1 MKSSK
6 KYLSPLYPFLFGWA
20 LILYSSSFSDLGLIN
35 GLGQLLL
42 FTLVVCIPIWRTERM
57 SYVDI
62 GWPWGLVLLGL
73 VSYWLSGGYWLRSL
87 VVSAIVILIG
97 LRMGLGALKM
107 WHMGLLKKEFPRY
120 QYQRRRWKKSGKTN
134 VQLALQVDAISQGL
148 ANASFLALPV
158 FIVASN
164 TSSKLS
170 GFELAGLIIWGLAFA
185 METLA
190 DIQKLAFLQE
200 MKKQDKQ
207 RQVCNVGLWRFCRH
221 PNYFA
226 EWMVWNGLIIA
237 AIPSWWA
244 LQSAESTMVWGLL
257 GAGLLFTSRMM
268 YSTLVH
274 LTGAVPSEYYS
285 ARKRPDYITYQQ
297 RTNRFFPGPPR
308 E

>member
-97 LRMGLGALKM
+97 LRMGLGVLKM

>member
-285 ARKRPDYITYQQ
+285 AQKRPDYITYQQ

>member
-1 MKSSK
+1 MKYFTS
-6 KYLSPLYPFLFGWA
+6 LIPFVAGWA
-20 LILYSSSFSDLGLIN
+20 LLLVTDSFAPLGLIN
-35 GLGQLLL
+35 GILQLTL
-42 FTLVVCIPIWRTERM
+42 FTLVVCIPIWMTGRM

-62 GWPWGLVLLGL
+62 GWPLGL
-73 VSYWLSGGYWLRSL
+73 SVIGGLTWIYSDGDSLRVAIVSL
-87 VVSAIVILIG
+87 VYLFVGS
-97 LRMGLGALKM
+97 RMGLGALKLWSEGRM
-107 WHMGLLKKEFPRY
+107 QKEFPRY
-120 QYQRRRWKKSGKTN
+120 EYQKQRWVADGKTN
-134 VQLALQVDAISQGL
+134 TPLAMQVDALWQGL

-158 FIVASN
+158 FIIASN

-170 GFELAGLIIWGLAFA
+170 GFELVGLIIWALAFV

-200 MKKQDKQ
+200 MKKQGKQ

-244 LQSAESTMVWGLL
+244 LQSAESTLIWGLI

-268 YSTLVH
+268 YSTLVY

-285 ARKRPDYITYQQ
+285 AQKRPDYITYQQ